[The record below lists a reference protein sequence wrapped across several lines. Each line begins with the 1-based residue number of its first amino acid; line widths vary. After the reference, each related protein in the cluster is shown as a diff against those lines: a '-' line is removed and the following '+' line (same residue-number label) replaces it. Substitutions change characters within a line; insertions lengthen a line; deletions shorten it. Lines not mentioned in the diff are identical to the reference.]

1 MKCNKCI
8 GMCEKYK
15 ITRTTQSTNYR
26 LRFFKV
32 LADLAIIGAINTA
45 AEIK

>member
-1 MKCNKCI
+1 MHVEC
-8 GMCEKYK
+8 GTCEKYK
-15 ITRTTQSTNYR
+15 ITQSTQSTNYL

-45 AEIK
+45 PEIK